1 MALVLTIKAIPVIGG
16 SVALSE
22 HAKDQQVSL
31 SIQSP
36 YFTAEQILS
45 SNDLRNE
52 YDYEHLCAAHFPSDA
67 VPLAQYA
74 PKFFGESA
82 DSMPVMMAQANFL
95 SGGLLIFFAIH
106 HCVMDEIGFFNVM
119 KVWSTC
125 ARGDTSLELEDHPEY
140 TLSPEEAETKATE
153 DPSVFYLS
161 RNSEVE
167 SAVFF
172 LSDESLERLKTAAT
186 SPHESGAVEKTVI
199 TSARISE
206 GNGTAAVY
214 PRFAMAIKG
223 RSHLRPPMSSD
234 YCGNV
239 VLIAKTFTSAGT
251 LLPPDSECLAKAA
264 LLVRKSLSAV
274 DDAYIRDTIQ
284 LVRSVKDLGQ
294 LAPRSPT
301 AVEHSR
307 GCSSWPRQ
315 PYYSLDWDN
324 LVGGRGEQ
332 VRWRNLRTDGL
343 FVIVP
348 RLPPT
353 GILDDS
359 HETGGVEVLLGLK
372 TDCMRRLKMDPM
384 FCQFAEWRC
393 G

>member
-1 MALVLTIKAIPVIGG
+1 M
-16 SVALSE
+16 
-22 HAKDQQVSL
+22 
-31 SIQSP
+31 
-36 YFTAEQILS
+36 
-45 SNDLRNE
+45 RNE
-52 YDYEHLCAAHFPSDA
+52 YDYEHRCAAHFPSDA

-74 PKFFGESA
+74 PKLFGESA

-95 SGGLLIFFAIH
+95 SGSLLIFFPIH

-125 ARGDTSLELEDHPEY
+125 ARGDTSLEFVSSQWFDREPLMQGAGTGRLEDHPEY

-172 LSDESLERLKTAAT
+172 LSVESLERLKTAAT
-186 SPHESGAVEKTVI
+186 RPHESGAVEKTVQDNAWI
-199 TSARISE
+199 STNDALMALFWCSINSARISE

-214 PRFAMAIKG
+214 PRFAMAMNG

-239 VLIAKTFTSAGT
+239 VLIAKTFISAGT
-251 LLPPDSECLAKAA
+251 LLPSDSERLAKAA

-301 AVEHSR
+301 AVEYSL
-307 GCSSWPRQ
+307 GCSSWAR
-315 PYYSLDWDN
+315 
-324 LVGGRGEQ
+324 
-332 VRWRNLRTDGL
+332 
-343 FVIVP
+343 
-348 RLPPT
+348 
-353 GILDDS
+353 
-359 HETGGVEVLLGLK
+359 
-372 TDCMRRLKMDPM
+372 
-384 FCQFAEWRC
+384 
-393 G
+393 